1 MGAGEVRKGYKECGI
16 QIAEAPS
23 TCKASKGKIDNA
35 EIKAS
40 LSNGESRL
48 GNLSQKTFKKRE
60 TKLHLNKRLD
70 PRDSQWP
77 LWGKTTQKKK
87 EWPSRRGQHDAG
99 HHSLRSPTFQA
110 RT

>member
-35 EIKAS
+35 GIKAS

-48 GNLSQKTFKKRE
+48 GNLSQNTFKKR
-60 TKLHLNKRLD
+60 
-70 PRDSQWP
+70 
-77 LWGKTTQKKK
+77 GKKITLKQ
-87 EWPSRRGQHDAG
+87 EIGPSRQPVATVG
-99 HHSLRSPTFQA
+99 
-110 RT
+110 